1 MINICFNE
9 IFYHRDERHPRP
21 GTKRPREDDEEEE
34 EDLNE
39 SNYDEVRLFAS
50 GDYNSIFCTFQGLN
64 VRVNSPPESEREMHI
79 HGAIVLTHLSTPSRG
94 DI

>member
-39 SNYDEVRLFAS
+39 SNYDEVCLRVVIIIRSLFQLFALFKIKCK
-50 GDYNSIFCTFQGLN
+50 GKF
-64 VRVNSPPESEREMHI
+64 
-79 HGAIVLTHLSTPSRG
+79 PSRE
-94 DI
+94 